1 MGDPM
6 ENKDFTIAKVN
17 SLQYIKARTEINK
30 DKIYSKK
37 LDTLKNLEGLFI
49 VLYDNRFNENSNDLN
64 ILGKPIATI
73 SVINEEEDGFNHWIT
88 YDFLINENYDTKQV
102 LPILISYLQFSL
114 VEYRIKRYKLIL
126 DLKYQDILLD
136 NLNLRL
142 YPIYTENEIQRVVL
156 LDSLDVDGMFDKYS
170 KGVNISSLKESN
182 FNITLLNDVKSNK
195 Q

>member
-1 MGDPM
+1 M

-17 SLQYIKARTEINK
+17 ALQYIKDRTEINK

-37 LDTLKNLEGLFI
+37 LNTLKNLEGLFI
-49 VLYDNRFNENSNDLN
+49 VLYDNRFNENSTDLN
-64 ILGKPIATI
+64 ILGKPIAAI

-88 YDFLINENYDTKQV
+88 YDFLINENYNSKQV

-114 VEYRIKRYKLIL
+114 VEYHIKRYKLIL
-126 DLKYQDILLD
+126 DFKYQDILLD
-136 NLNLRL
+136 NFNLRL